1 MNAREQLRQDWEAR
15 IADYKA
21 SGLTMAAW
29 CKANHFKIDQLKYWL
44 YKAKQPSSPSPAQ
57 SPTRFSNG
65 AEPRLKKSGN
75 TRALLQTR
83 FWSDQ
88 GLHIPNQG
96 RDHRLLVAGLSV
108 LAHQFRDLS
117 Q

>member
-65 AEPRLKKSGN
+65 AEPRLKKSGFGQIKASISRI
-75 TRALLQTR
+75 RAGTIDS
-83 FWSDQ
+83 W
-88 GLHIPNQG
+88 
-96 RDHRLLVAGLSV
+96 
-108 LAHQFRDLS
+108 
-117 Q
+117 